1 MPMIGF
7 TEAARLTG
15 VSRQH
20 LYKMADSGQL
30 SIAQELIPGKS
41 GETPKNYR
49 KTIDVAELQRVFG
62 KLSIRND
69 PEDDD
74 DVASKDQLQQLNLE
88 LHTLQQLLHSKEKQ
102 LQEAI
107 EREIWFKK
115 QIDEMTTTVKLIGY
129 SAKAISLQDVVPKE
143 EYDNMLSIGK
153 QNYRRTKKTLAELRQ
168 RNEELEQELKHRKQ
182 LGFFKWLF
190 N

>member
-20 LYKMADSGQL
+20 LYKMADAGQL
-30 SIAQELIPGKS
+30 SVAQELIPGKS

-62 KLSIRND
+62 KLSIKND
-69 PEDDD
+69 PEEN
-74 DVASKDQLQQLNLE
+74 VASKDQIQQLNLE

-115 QIDEMTTTVKLIGY
+115 QIEEMTTTVKLIGY
-129 SAKAISLQDVVPKE
+129 STQKIFLQDAVPKE
-143 EYDNMLSIGK
+143 EYDNMLAKGK
-153 QNYRRTKKTLAELRQ
+153 QNYRLTKKTLDELRR
-168 RNEELEQELKHRKQ
+168 RNKELEEKLNRKKYP
-182 LGFFKWLF
+182 GFFTWLF
-190 N
+190 G